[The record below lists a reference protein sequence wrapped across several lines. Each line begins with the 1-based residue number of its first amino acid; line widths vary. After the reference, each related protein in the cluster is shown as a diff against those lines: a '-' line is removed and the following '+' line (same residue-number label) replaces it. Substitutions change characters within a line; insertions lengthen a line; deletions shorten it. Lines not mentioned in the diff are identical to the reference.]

1 MQDKIIGIAVFL
13 VVGIL
18 MVGLGGADTGWTGW
32 VATAKGALTTPSTWA
47 AAIVALAV
55 ARMAMGVY
63 TGGGL
68 NADDVKGAILLV
80 LLSMMV
86 GGTFPMDSWGA
97 WLGTAWIL
105 TGGLRI

>member
-18 MVGLGGADTGWTGW
+18 MVGFGSPDTDWL
-32 VATAKGALTTPSTWA
+32 ATAKDGLTNPATWA

-80 LLSMMV
+80 LLASMV
-86 GGTFPMDSWGA
+86 GGTFPMDYWGA
-97 WLGTAWIL
+97 RLGTAWIL
-105 TGGLRI
+105 TGGPPI

>member
-18 MVGLGGADTGWTGW
+18 MVGFGSPDTDWL
-32 VATAKGALTTPSTWA
+32 ATAKGALTTPKTWA

-80 LLSMMV
+80 LLASMV
-86 GGTFPMDSWGA
+86 GGTFPMDNWGA

>member
-18 MVGLGGADTGWTGW
+18 MVGFGSPDTDWL
-32 VATAKGALTTPSTWA
+32 ATAKDGLTNPATWA

-68 NADDVKGAILLV
+68 HADDVKGAILLV
-80 LLSMMV
+80 LLASMV
-86 GGTFPMDSWGA
+86 GGTFPMDN
-97 WLGTAWIL
+97 
-105 TGGLRI
+105 